1 MESQVLGDSLVVT
14 TDRTCEGQVLK
25 EFLSDQLRLPE
36 GFVAEILREKRVTM
50 GRHSID
56 GSHVLH
62 AGERVRFAGGVIEDA
77 GEGLSD
83 YALDHPLNVL
93 YEDHHALVVNKP
105 RGLLVHPGS
114 PLDVDTLAH
123 RVAAH
128 YRAEGTLR
136 KVRHAHRLDKDTTGA
151 ILYAKH
157 AYSARTFVTMI
168 AQHEIARTYVAMV
181 EGVPN
186 PPLGLI
192 DASIGRDRH
201 VSGKY
206 RVSPTGKTAR
216 THYRTIASTVR
227 NGRAFALIACRLE
240 TGRTHQIRVHLAH
253 LGTPIV
259 GDPLYRSGH
268 GALGPFSWGEGYA
281 LHAASISFWH
291 PYEGTRLDIT
301 APFDEQFLT
310 RSKSLGF
317 GVSFDNEFLRSTMD
331 PV

>member
-1 MESQVLGDSLVVT
+1 MESQVLGDSLVIT
-14 TDRTCEGQVLK
+14 TDRSCEGQALK
-25 EFLSDQLRLPE
+25 DFLRDQLRLPD
-36 GFVAEILREKRVTM
+36 GFMTELLREERVTI
-50 GRHSID
+50 GRHSAS

-62 AGERVRFAGGVIEDA
+62 AGERVRFAGGIMEDVD
-77 GEGLSD
+77 EGLSD

-93 YEDHHALVVNKP
+93 YEDEHALVVNKP

-114 PLDVDTLAH
+114 SQDVDTLAH

-128 YRAEGTLR
+128 YRAEGTVR

-157 AYSARTFVTMI
+157 AYSARTFDTMI
-168 AQHEIARTYVAMV
+168 AMHEITRIYVAIV
-181 EGVPN
+181 EGTPN
-186 PPLGLI
+186 PPFGVI
-192 DASIGRDRH
+192 DAAIGRDRH

-206 RVSPTGKTAR
+206 RVSPTGKPAR
-216 THYRTIASTVR
+216 TYYKTVAVATMDGRTFS
-227 NGRAFALIACRLE
+227 LIACRLE

-268 GALGPFSWGEGYA
+268 GTTGLLAWGEGYA

-291 PYEGTRLDIT
+291 PYEGTTVAVT
-301 APFDEQFLT
+301 ALFDEQFLR

-317 GVSFDNEFLRSTMD
+317 KVSFDDESLLRAMD